1 MAISGYDLRGVASF
15 LRKGDVTR
23 LSGWDKIKDDV
34 FSSYPALKMVLDQQA
49 AIESVL
55 ECIADKIDGDAD
67 DMIAKE
73 ENEG

>member
-1 MAISGYDLRGVASF
+1 MAISGYDLRLVVFF

-34 FSSYPALKMVLDQQA
+34 FSAYPQLK
-49 AIESVL
+49 SVL
-55 ECIADKIDGDAD
+55 EQQALLNMALERIADTILKDAD
-67 DMIAKE
+67 DMIAMD

>member
-1 MAISGYDLRGVASF
+1 MAISGYDLRGVALF

-55 ECIADKIDGDAD
+55 ECITYKIDGDAD

>member
-1 MAISGYDLRGVASF
+1 MAISGYDLRSAAF
-15 LRKGDVTR
+15 YLRKGDVTR
-23 LSGWDKIKDDV
+23 FYGWDKIKDDV

-49 AIESVL
+49 AIELVL
-55 ECIADKIDGDAD
+55 GCIADKIDGDAD